1 MAFLGRFLILIGNGI
16 AIDFELE
23 IVPDCKLI
31 DESGDD
37 VRKIGTD
44 VHDVFDAVVA
54 VDDIWS
60 RRLELLLHT
69 V

>member
-1 MAFLGRFLILIGNGI
+1 MAFSGRFLILIGNGI

-31 DESGDD
+31 DESGD

-44 VHDVFDAVVA
+44 VFDVFDAVVA

>member
-44 VHDVFDAVVA
+44 VPDAVVV

>member
-1 MAFLGRFLILIGNGI
+1 MAFSGRFLILIENGI

-23 IVPDCKLI
+23 TVPDCKLI

-37 VRKIGTD
+37 ARKIGTD
-44 VHDVFDAVVA
+44 VPDAVVA